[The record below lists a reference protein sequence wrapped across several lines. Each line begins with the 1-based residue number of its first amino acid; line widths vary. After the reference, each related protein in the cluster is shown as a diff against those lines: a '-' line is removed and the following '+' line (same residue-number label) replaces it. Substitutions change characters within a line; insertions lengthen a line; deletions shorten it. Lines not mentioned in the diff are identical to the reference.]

1 MPTSLVQVRVEDDLK
16 KQATALYEN
25 MGMDLS
31 TAIRI
36 FLKRSLFVN
45 GLPFPMTLEKDD
57 DEGKALIALKELS
70 AKSKENGLAEM
81 SLEEI
86 NEEIDAYRRGR

>member
-1 MPTSLVQVRVEDDLK
+1 MSTSLVQVRVEDDLK
-16 KQATALYEN
+16 KQAAALYEN

-45 GLPFPMTLEKDD
+45 GLPFPMSLEKDD
-57 DEGKALIALKELS
+57 DAGKALIALRKLNAS
-70 AKSKENGLAEM
+70 SKENGVADM

-86 NEEIDAYRRGR
+86 NEEIDAYRRGE